1 MQSSVCGED
10 ESLFS
15 TSFVKVLCCY
25 FEKSCDPGPYNLTK
39 MLKLKS
45 MFFIKNR
52 ILIFMKNHAS
62 TVPPPLSYLKSV
74 QFLPFYLVVYN
85 NICTTS
91 SNFCKNFFRNVLI
104 AQVLMLC
111 LFFKDKP
118 IHAYMDGD
126 SRTRDE
132 LVLKTVSIILSYV
145 THRSTE
151 EIYHIQIY
159 QETLILLRSKSNI
172 SVR

>member
-62 TVPPPLSYLKSV
+62 TVPPPLSYLKLV

-118 IHAYMDGD
+118 THAYMDGD